1 MEFYTAQYYYISITL
16 TLCASQSHRASG
28 HGCLVVCNIVVYF
41 FEKDELVEEAHNE
54 HTPFETLD
62 LGVDRQLPVNRVK
75 ELKIYRWRQ
84 ERFPKQET
92 PSPGQLNKIFEGV
105 FLSAF
110 VSF

>member
-1 MEFYTAQYYYISITL
+1 MEFYTAQYYCISITL

-28 HGCLVVCNIVVYF
+28 HGCLVVYNIRINF

-54 HTPFETLD
+54 PTPFETLD
-62 LGVDRQLPVNRVK
+62 LSVDRQLPVNRAK

-84 ERFPKQET
+84 ERFRKQET
-92 PSPGQLNKIFEGV
+92 PTPGQLNKSFEGI

-110 VSF
+110 VSL